1 MSDAE
6 PRFEVEIVVTYRFS
20 TIEGAAS
27 AAAACIQAQRLV
39 KQDEVSHMKV
49 EDRTIQSIS
58 AREL

>member
-6 PRFEVEIVVTYRFS
+6 HRFEVEIVVTYRLS
-20 TIEGAAS
+20 TIEGAPS
-27 AAAACIQAQRLV
+27 AADACIQAQRLV
-39 KQDEVSHMKV
+39 NHDEVSHMKV